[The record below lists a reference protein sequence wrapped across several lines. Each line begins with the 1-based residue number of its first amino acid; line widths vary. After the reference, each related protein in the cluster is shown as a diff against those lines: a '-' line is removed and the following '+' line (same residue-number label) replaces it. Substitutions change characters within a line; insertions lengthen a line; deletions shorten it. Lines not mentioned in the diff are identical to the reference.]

1 MVVAGIVGVLLVVLL
16 LLLLRKGSGK
26 AAKKSAKKSPKKT
39 ATNNAGKKTSSKSAA
54 GTGASAASNQQ
65 PGRAKDAIMH
75 LDVRSDIEPEP
86 LPEPLAGLHLLK
98 AEDIDEASW
107 IRVAKV
113 CEGMGDPHPVHTRLA
128 GGLDSPEELREVVS
142 ADGGLTASILKTVN
156 SAAFALASP
165 ITSVQHAVTYLG
177 VGVVRGLVVRAALA
191 EREETGTPEQQATL
205 NSIWKSA
212 CSGSAFAQLIGQELA
227 LPRPSV
233 LATKSLFFNL
243 GDVAIARSVAGAHE
257 WFTPDVDVIER
268 IDAEQRALGANTAIT
283 GAALARHWNL
293 PEDLADSIEEGYLP
307 LVLRPGE
314 HPMKGEDYQQNVLM
328 YLAGQIGDRIT
339 YRGLRDI
346 ADLELEGAQE
356 PALYNLAGHLD
367 ASGLKRVIPLLQ
379 DPTFRRKANRL
390 ISTLA
395 PAP

>member
-16 LLLLRKGSGK
+16 LLVLRRGSGK
-26 AAKKSAKKSPKKT
+26 DTGRSAGKSKAGARSSAK
-39 ATNNAGKKTSSKSAA
+39 AGAAGKSAA
-54 GTGASAASNQQ
+54 AGQQ
-65 PGRAKDAIMH
+65 TGRAKDAIMH
-75 LDVRSDIEPEP
+75 LDVRSDLEPEP
-86 LPEPLAGLHLLK
+86 LPERLAGLHLLK
-98 AEDIDEASW
+98 AEDVDEASW
-107 IRVAKV
+107 VRIARV

-205 NSIWKSA
+205 ASIWKSA

-293 PEDLADSIEEGYLP
+293 PEDLADAIEEGYLP

-346 ADLELEGAQE
+346 AELELEDTE
-356 PALYNLAGHLD
+356 DPALYHLAGHLD
-367 ASGLKRVIPLLQ
+367 AAGLKRVIPLLR
-379 DPTFRRKANRL
+379 DAAFRRKANRL
-390 ISTLA
+390 IATLA
-395 PAP
+395 PAA

>member
-227 LPRPSV
+227 LA
-233 LATKSLFFNL
+233 AT
-243 GDVAIARSVAGAHE
+243 
-257 WFTPDVDVIER
+257 
-268 IDAEQRALGANTAIT
+268 LGA
-283 GAALARHWNL
+283 
-293 PEDLADSIEEGYLP
+293 
-307 LVLRPGE
+307 
-314 HPMKGEDYQQNVLM
+314 
-328 YLAGQIGDRIT
+328 GDK
-339 YRGLRDI
+339 I
-346 ADLELEGAQE
+346 AVFQ
-356 PALYNLAGHLD
+356 
-367 ASGLKRVIPLLQ
+367 SG
-379 DPTFRRKANRL
+379 
-390 ISTLA
+390 
-395 PAP
+395 